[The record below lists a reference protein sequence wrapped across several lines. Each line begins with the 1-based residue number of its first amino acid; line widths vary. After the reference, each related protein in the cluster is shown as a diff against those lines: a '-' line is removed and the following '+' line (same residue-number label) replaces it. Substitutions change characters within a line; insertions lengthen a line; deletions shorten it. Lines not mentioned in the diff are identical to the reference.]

1 MTERTTYPQKKVDAI
16 VNLESL
22 IKDSNSIFLADF
34 SGLSVEK
41 ITELRDKMFE
51 QEIPFVVAKNT
62 LTKIALNNCGI
73 TDLDEYLVGNN
84 AIAFGKLD
92 PARPAKILFE
102 FAKKNQKPEI
112 RSCLFEGVK
121 YGPDKIKA
129 IKDLPTRDEVIA
141 QLVGQIQA
149 PLSNFVGVLNE
160 IVRSFL
166 GVLDAVIRQKEAS
179 K

>member
-16 VNLESL
+16 GSLESL
-22 IKDSNSIFLADF
+22 IKDSNSIYLADF
-34 SGLSVEK
+34 SGLNVDK
-41 ITELRDKMFE
+41 ITELRDRMFE
-51 QEIPFVVAKNT
+51 QGIPFVVAKNT

-84 AIAFGKLD
+84 ALAFGNVD

-102 FAKKNQKPEI
+102 FAKKNQKPEVK
-112 RSCLFEGVK
+112 SCLFEGVK
-121 YGPDKIKA
+121 YGPDKIQA
-129 IKDLPTRDEVIA
+129 IKDLPSRDEIIA

-149 PLSNFVGVLNE
+149 PLSQFVGVLNE

-166 GVLDAVIRQKEAS
+166 GVLEAVIQQKEAG